1 MQIKVSKDNFKL
13 FEGSILQAISEMSTS
28 GKRRYLG
35 KLAIDLGKGG
45 MSLVSKN
52 LPISRTTLR
61 KGVKEVKSGVSIKD
75 KFEERGR
82 LKAEEK
88 LPNLLSDIQSIVDPA
103 SQTDPSLKSTRLYT
117 RLTSSEVRQQLLK
130 LGYEDSE
137 LPTKRT
143 ILTKMK
149 DMGYSRTKVVKTKPK
164 KKLSKPNLF
173 FQN

>member
-1 MQIKVSKDNFKL
+1 MKIKLNKDNFKSL
-13 FEGSILQAISEMSTS
+13 ESSILVAISEMSIS

-35 KLAIDLGKGG
+35 QLSIDIGRGG
-45 MSLVSKN
+45 LSLLSKN
-52 LPISRTTLR
+52 LPISRMTLR
-61 KGVKEVKSGVSIKD
+61 KGVKEVKSGIVIKD

-117 RLTSSEVRQQLLK
+117 RLTPSEVRQQLINR
-130 LGYEDSE
+130 GYEDAE
-137 LPTKRT
+137 LPTTRT

-149 DMGYSRTKVVKTKPK
+149 YLGFSRRKVVKTKPK
-164 KKLSKPNLF
+164 KSGANR
-173 FQN
+173 